1 MATERHDVEEITD
14 DEFLAR
20 LEARTAQFDAWQAR
34 RGAARSKLIELG
46 LTGEEVDAML
56 EGPAWQTGDNSE

>member
-1 MATERHDVEEITD
+1 MEEMTD
-14 DEFLAR
+14 DDFIAR

-34 RGAARSKLIELG
+34 RAAARSKLIELG

-56 EGPAWQTGDNSE
+56 EGPTWQTGVTTE